1 MITIEQL
8 VSNAVFTHSQ
18 YVSQISKIIA
28 RQAGYPEDEIIIIGQ
43 AALLHDVGKSDVPFS
58 ILNKP
63 GALTPNEYDIVKKHA
78 ENGYQQIMET
88 IKILMIAASVAKE
101 HHERLDG
108 SGYFSISG
116 ENINPYAR
124 LISVADVFDALISR
138 RVYKESWD
146 VENVI
151 QYLTQNEQHFDN
163 IIVGHLIC
171 VINEVLLTYENT

>member
-28 RQAGYPEDEIIIIGQ
+28 RQAGYPEEEIIIIGQ
-43 AALLHDVGKSDVPFS
+43 AALLHDVGKSDVPFG

-63 GALTPNEYDIVKKHA
+63 GALTPGEYDIVKKHA

-116 ENINPYAR
+116 DNINPYAR

-146 VENVI
+146 INSTI
-151 QYLTQNEQHFDN
+151 NYLTAHENYFDYAV
-163 IIVGHLIC
+163 VGCLVS
-171 VINEVLLTYENT
+171 VIDQVLSIYK